1 MKNVK
6 LKKILLGILKLLY
19 YIVIAFVCIIAGI
32 LIYYIISVQIHSKD
46 ENYVPGISIY
56 TIVSPSMTPNIN
68 VYDVVVNVKVS
79 KPADIEVGD
88 IITFKSQAAT
98 SEGMTI
104 THRVIAIDQL
114 PDGTYEYMTQ
124 GDNNPEPDSS
134 YVTFD
139 NIIGKE
145 ILTIPGLGK
154 VQFLIANKKSW
165 LFLLLIPITI
175 YLIKEIFK
183 LIDLLGLKNKVNK
196 VIGHEEEKPAID
208 KEKQEALKE
217 QLKKDLFESHKQD
230 IKNDKDENNNVFLN
244 NYSEIIEKQEAI
256 EEIPETTK
264 RAVIAPSKPIIK
276 EETNKVVENTG
287 EIILPRIKEYEVLD
301 TSDIE
306 IKESSYLEGIKI
318 KVVGVEET
326 KNKKKSKMLEPKKEV
341 EDDGKINLSKD
352 TTIPSK
358 NPHMRVERPLSK
370 DIQEIRKDT
379 KIESKN
385 KLNLN
390 PNKPKK
396 VNRNKNNNKKKQ
408 LNLNPNKLKKVNR
421 YNQNNKPIQ
430 NKTNKSKPRLIV
442 IEKVKKED

>member
-1 MKNVK
+1 MKNGK
-6 LKKILLGILKLLY
+6 FKKTLLGILKLLY

-68 VYDVVVNVKVS
+68 VYDVVVNVKAS
-79 KPADIEVGD
+79 KPNDIEVGD

-154 VQFLIANKKSW
+154 IQFLIANKKSW

-196 VIGHEEEKPAID
+196 VIGNEEEKPTID

-230 IKNDKDENNNVFLN
+230 LKNEKNENNNSFLN
-244 NYSEIIEKQEAI
+244 NYSEIIEKKEVI

-264 RAVIAPSKPIIK
+264 RAVIAPTKPIIK
-276 EETNKVVENTG
+276 EETNKVEENTG

-306 IKESSYLEGIKI
+306 IKERSYLEGTKI
-318 KVVGVEET
+318 KVIGVEET
-326 KNKKKSKMLEPKKEV
+326 KNKKKSRLLEHKKEV

-352 TTIPSK
+352 ITIPNK

-370 DIQEIRKDT
+370 DIQELRKDN
-379 KIESKN
+379 KPDPKN

-396 VNRNKNNNKKKQ
+396 VNRNKNSNKKKQ
-408 LNLNPNKLKKVNR
+408 LNLNPNKRKKVNR
-421 YNQNNKPIQ
+421 YNQN
-430 NKTNKSKPRLIV
+430 KTTKQKPRLIV

>member
-1 MKNVK
+1 MKNGK

-68 VYDVVVNVKVS
+68 VYDVVVNVKAS

-145 ILTIPGLGK
+145 ILTIPGLGR

-196 VIGHEEEKPAID
+196 VIGTEEEKPAID

-230 IKNDKDENNNVFLN
+230 IKNDKDENNNGFLN
-244 NYSEIIEKQEAI
+244 NYSEIIEKQEVI

-276 EETNKVVENTG
+276 EETNKVIENTG
-287 EIILPRIKEYEVLD
+287 EIILPKIKEYEVLD

-306 IKESSYLEGIKI
+306 IKESSYLEGTKI

-396 VNRNKNNNKKKQ
+396 VNRNNNKKKQ

-430 NKTNKSKPRLIV
+430 NKTNKSKPRLII